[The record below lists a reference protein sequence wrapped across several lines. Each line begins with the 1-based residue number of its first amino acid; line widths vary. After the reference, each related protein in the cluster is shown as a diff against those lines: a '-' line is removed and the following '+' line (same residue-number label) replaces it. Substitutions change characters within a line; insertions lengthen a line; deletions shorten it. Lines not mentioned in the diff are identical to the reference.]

1 MDLQTDKAN
10 PGTAQAER
18 AGDAPAAS
26 RRGSVGMLVGSCAIL
41 ALALLPFAAGVAWY
55 GHSRSGMTGLV
66 AAGIAAVTC
75 WLSGSLALVA
85 TYLGQKFGAA
95 LHGVLL
101 GMFFRMGLP
110 LVVGFVLQKNHP
122 PLAEAGVFTMILALY
137 LVALVAE
144 TLLSLQFVPRPI
156 AAKPAGLS
164 AKPVEVL
171 GVQSR

>member
-1 MDLQTDKAN
+1 MDPQTDKLN
-10 PGTAQAER
+10 PGRAVDAQAT
-18 AGDAPAAS
+18 S
-26 RRGSVGMLVGSCAIL
+26 QRGSVGRLVGSCAVL
-41 ALALLPFAAGVAWY
+41 ALAILPFAAGVAWY
-55 GHSRSGMTGLV
+55 GHGRFGMTGLI

-85 TYLGQKFGAA
+85 TYLGQRLGAA
-95 LHGVLL
+95 LNGVLI

-110 LVVGFVLQKNHP
+110 LVVGFVLQKSNP

-137 LVALVAE
+137 LVALVTE

-156 AAKPAGLS
+156 AARPSGHS
-164 AKPVEVL
+164 AKPIEVV